1 MARETVATESHW
13 TRFETHP
20 ENLLSLG
27 PGEYRIT
34 FHKVY
39 KCLQLLIALL
49 KRISHATQFPSV
61 GYNQQELI
69 WHVFRTQELVQS

>member
-39 KCLQLLIALL
+39 KCLIKSSTKKNIPRHTVPKYWL
-49 KRISHATQFPSV
+49 
-61 GYNQQELI
+61 
-69 WHVFRTQELVQS
+69 